1 MQSNHTVRKLKI
13 RKSEMKDRY
22 WNAERTIAG
31 NQEVRAM
38 RRRFFR
44 ADRQL
49 TKQDLRLLARG
60 NPWRDELEAIEAE
73 LVEAMM
79 DDYHYYQNAERNW
92 FEYEDEKDR
101 CLWDE
106 PFDYSELRA
115 RDKEADDPDR
125 GCFDEDDNLISG
137 WI

>member
-1 MQSNHTVRKLKI
+1 MQSNHTVRKLKM

-31 NQEVRAM
+31 NQEVRRM

-49 TKQDLRLLARG
+49 TKRDLKLLARG
-60 NPWRDELEAIEAE
+60 NVYRDELEAIEAE
-73 LVEAMM
+73 LAEAMM
-79 DDYHYYQNAERNW
+79 DDYNYYLGAEREW
-92 FEYEDEKDR
+92 FEYEDDQDQR
-101 CLWDE
+101 LWDE

-115 RDKEADDPDR
+115 RDQEADDPDH
-125 GCFDEDDNLISG
+125 GCLDEDDNLISG